1 MNQTISQATALDI
14 SAATAELVARILA
27 EYPQAQI
34 VPRREPYADEDI
46 SLDVRLPLEMDE
58 IYRVRERIYEH
69 VIELQEKYGVIIQAS
84 AVPGL

>member
-1 MNQTISQATALDI
+1 MGQATALDI

-27 EYPQAQI
+27 EHPQAQI

-46 SLDVRLPLEMDE
+46 SLDVRLPLTMDE
-58 IYRVRERIYEH
+58 IYRVRERIDEH

-84 AVPGL
+84 AVPAQ